1 VIAEQH
7 RRPLLPRRHPLRRG
21 AWRRQHHLEG
31 RRFVRSRLAPFAPFT
46 GSPGAANG
54 VWLAGGA
61 DVIRNS
67 LGLLG
72 INAFWQETL
81 IGGANGA

>member
-1 VIAEQH
+1 
-7 RRPLLPRRHPLRRG
+7 
-21 AWRRQHHLEG
+21 
-31 RRFVRSRLAPFAPFT
+31 VRSRLAPFAPFT